1 MTHSTPIG
9 FIGLGSMGS
18 AMASRLIDAGHRL
31 VVFDRAQAA
40 LDPLAQKGASV
51 AGSAADVAERAQ
63 IVFGSLPTPDVVRE
77 VTLGSQGISAGKSRI
92 FVDLSTTGPRVS
104 AEVAAGLARAGVVLV
119 DAPVSGGR
127 AGALKGT
134 LSIMTSTP
142 RATFDEVESLLKVFG
157 KVFYV
162 GEKAGLA
169 QTMKLI
175 NNIISVA
182 ALAITSEGMV
192 MGVKAGLDP
201 DVMLDVINA
210 SSGRNSATTD
220 KFPRAVLPRSFD
232 FGFASGL
239 SAKDVRLCLQE
250 ADALGIPMVVGSSV
264 QQMLSMTNAVF
275 GPHSDFTSMCKLV
288 EQWADVEVRGRAAG
302 QARGEAVRPGA
313 VAAQ

>member
-1 MTHSTPIG
+1 MADDNSLG
-9 FIGLGSMGS
+9 FIGLGSMGN
-18 AMASRLIDAGHRL
+18 AMAGRLLDAGHRL
-31 VVFDRAQAA
+31 VVYDRSQAA
-40 LDPLAQKGASV
+40 VDALVARGAV
-51 AGSAADVAERAQ
+51 AAGGVADVARQAR
-63 IVFGSLPTPDVVRE
+63 IVFGSLPTPDVVCE
-77 VTLGSQGISAGKSRI
+77 VALGRDGLTGGAVRL

-104 AEVAAGLARAGVVLV
+104 SAVAEGLAQAGVTLV

-127 AGALKGT
+127 AGALKGG
-134 LSIMTSTP
+134 LSIMASAP
-142 RATFDEVESLLKVFG
+142 RPAFDEVEALLRVFG

-162 GEKAGLA
+162 GDRAGLA
-169 QTMKLI
+169 QTMKLV

-201 DVMLDVINA
+201 DVMIDVLNA

-250 ADALGIPMVVGSSV
+250 ADAMGVPMVVGASV
-264 QQMLSMTNAVF
+264 QQMLSMTNAMF
-275 GPHSDFTSMCKLV
+275 GPQSDFTSMCRLV

-302 QARGEAVRPGA
+302 A
-313 VAAQ
+313 AAQTRKAGASA

>member
-1 MTHSTPIG
+1 MADDISLG
-9 FIGLGSMGS
+9 FIGLGSMGN
-18 AMASRLIDAGHRL
+18 AMAGRLLDAGHRL
-31 VVFDRAQAA
+31 VVYDRSQAA
-40 LDPLAQKGASV
+40 VDALVARGAV
-51 AGSAADVAERAQ
+51 AAGGVADVARQAR

-77 VTLGSQGISAGKSRI
+77 VALGRDGLTGGMARL

-104 AEVAAGLARAGVVLV
+104 SAVAEGLAQAGITLV

-127 AGALKGT
+127 AGALKGG
-134 LSIMTSTP
+134 LSIMASAP
-142 RATFDEVESLLKVFG
+142 RAAFDEVEALLRVFG
-157 KVFYV
+157 KVFHV
-162 GEKAGLA
+162 GDRAGLA
-169 QTMKLI
+169 QTMKLV

-201 DVMLDVINA
+201 DVMIDVLNA

-250 ADALGIPMVVGSSV
+250 ADAMGLPMVVGASV
-264 QQMLSMTNAVF
+264 QQMLSMTNAMF
-275 GPHSDFTSMCKLV
+275 GPQSDFTSMCRLV
-288 EQWADVEVRGRAAG
+288 EQWADVEVRGRAAETEK
-302 QARGEAVRPGA
+302 AGA
-313 VAAQ
+313 SA